1 VRLAGTCALPG
12 RATLRRKEDDREEGS
27 IAHRAR
33 PTSYGRLMSKSMP
46 CLVAVS
52 VPAALDVIGVPS
64 ALATPAVARRRDA
77 GR

>member
-1 VRLAGTCALPG
+1 
-12 RATLRRKEDDREEGS
+12 
-27 IAHRAR
+27 
-33 PTSYGRLMSKSMP
+33 MSKSMP